1 LTSSTEQTDL
11 PLSGIRVLDL
21 THRLAGPTL
30 TQFLGDWGA
39 DVIKIEWW
47 HRMDAWRGM
56 ISIEHDKDGAQEYN
70 KKSNW
75 LKLNRSKRSLTLNLK
90 EDKAKEIFLELVKKS
105 DVVADNFSAGVM
117 SRLGLGFDDLQKIN
131 PRIIVVSLPGFGNYG
146 PHAEYVGNG
155 GTVQGYAGLASL
167 TGYEDDGLP
176 RLSIGIWADPVAG
189 IQAAIGVG
197 MALVAREATGEGQFI
212 ELSQA
217 ENIVSM
223 IGESVLDYTVNGRVD
238 GPLGNGD
245 LEMAPHG
252 VYKCDGTNSWI
263 TIAVASDEEW
273 ASFCRVA
280 GRADWLD
287 DTRFASKA
295 SRHQHRK
302 LLDELIEDWSQSQDK
317 WELTNRLQ
325 AAGVAAAPMVT
336 IEDLHSDRELPRA
349 GFYQHIDY
357 PFLDSYPGPGARLDG
372 SPLQLRI
379 PPPMLGQH
387 NAEILRDLLG
397 YSDEQVEELRKLEV
411 I

>member
-1 LTSSTEQTDL
+1 MTNSTPQTDL

-30 TQFLGDWGA
+30 TMFLGDWGA

-56 ISIEHDKDGAQEYN
+56 ISIEHDKDGSQEYN
-70 KKSNW
+70 KKNNW

-90 EDKAKEIFLELVKKS
+90 EGKAKEIFLELVKQS

-117 SRLGLGFDDLQKIN
+117 VRLGLGFNDLKKVN

-146 PHAEYVGNG
+146 PHSDYVSNG

-176 RLSIGIWADPVAG
+176 RLSIGIWADPVGG
-189 IQAAIGVG
+189 IQAAIAVG
-197 MALVAREATGEGQFI
+197 MALVSREATGEGQFI

-217 ENIVSM
+217 ENMVSM
-223 IGESVLDYTVNGRVD
+223 IGESILDYTVNGRID

-245 LEMAPHG
+245 IEMAPHG
-252 VYKCDGTNSWI
+252 VYRSKGTNSWI
-263 TIAVASDEEW
+263 TIAVASDDEW
-273 ASFCRVA
+273 ASLCRVA
-280 GRADWLD
+280 GRPEWLADS
-287 DTRFASKA
+287 RFSSQVK
-295 SRHQHRK
+295 RHEHRK
-302 LLDELIEDWSQSQDK
+302 ALDKLMDEWTQNQDK
-317 WELTNRLQ
+317 WELTRNLQ

-336 IEDLHSDRELPRA
+336 IDDLHSDLELPTA
-349 GFYQHIDY
+349 HFYQHIDY
-357 PFLDSYPGPGARLDG
+357 PYLDSYPGPGARLDG
-372 SPLQLRI
+372 SPLQLKT

-387 NAEILRDLLG
+387 NEEILRDLLG
-397 YSDEQVEELRKLEV
+397 YSPEQIEELRKLEV